1 MSNSSRKPHFIF
13 FTIFSAIILLFSAL
27 SSYAKSIEI
36 KPRIPIRPVTI
47 KNISY
52 STNGH
57 FLAIPNYITTG
68 SVGVFTFSP
77 EGKTVAVPSRFSEK
91 NFYRSRGVFFYSGK
105 KDTLTDLAF
114 IPLQEFSQG
123 YSVSFTNQGDT
134 LAVSGGDKIT
144 IFTSDNWNIVKTID
158 LKFVSRAV
166 YSFDNKKMAA
176 VADGKI
182 YLLNSND
189 YTVSSIIEPEQNCKF
204 ADVTFSNDGK
214 IIAAVEYK
222 NITLEHTCRVRLFL
236 SENGN
241 EERQLP
247 WFTDKLSSIPGKH
260 FPLISYLPNDTA
272 LCITLEKNLFGKTVV
287 VKSNDGSLI
296 REFKGNCHAISQNQS
311 LFATG
316 GMIYDLTT
324 WNKVGEYNK
333 YALCLSFD
341 ASMPYLSA
349 VTLDNI
355 RRVKIEH

>member
-1 MSNSSRKPHFIF
+1 MFIPSRKSHFF
-13 FTIFSAIILLFSAL
+13 GNVIFSTLIFLFSTFC
-27 SSYAKSIEI
+27 SYAKSIEV

-57 FLAIPNYITTG
+57 FFAIPNYITTG

-77 EGKTVAVPSRFSEK
+77 TGKTVAVPSRFSEK
-91 NFYRSRGVFFYSGK
+91 DFYRSRGVFFYSGK
-105 KDTLTDLAF
+105 KDTLTDLTF
-114 IPLQEFSQG
+114 IPLQEYSPG

-134 LAVSGGDKIT
+134 LAVSGGDRIT

-158 LKFVSRAV
+158 LKLVSRAV
-166 YSFDNKKMAA
+166 YSFDNKKIAA
-176 VADGKI
+176 IADGKI
-182 YLLNSND
+182 YLFNSGD
-189 YTVSSIIEPEQNCKF
+189 YTVSSIIEPEQGCKF

-214 IIAAVEYK
+214 IMAAFEYK
-222 NITLEHTCRVRLFL
+222 NIIMEHTSRVRLFL

-247 WFTDKLSSIPGKH
+247 WFTDKLSTAPGHH

-272 LCITLEKNLFGKTVV
+272 ICITIEKSLFGKIAI

-296 REFKGNCHAISQNQS
+296 RDFKGNCHAVSLKKS
-311 LFATG
+311 LFAAG
-316 GMIYDLTT
+316 GSIYDLST
-324 WNKVGEYNK
+324 WNKVGNFSK

-341 ASMPYLSA
+341 PSMSYLS
-349 VTLDNI
+349 VLTLENI
-355 RRVKIEH
+355 QRVKIDP